1 MTKLIKNVPFR
12 EANVLKR
19 QGWEVLHTSAEGV
32 TICKDVDACA
42 TWEEIVQMDAG
53 TGQTEQNTS
62 SGRVA

>member
-1 MTKLIKNVPFR
+1 MAKLIKNVPFR

-42 TWEEIVQMDAG
+42 TWEEIVQLDAG
-53 TGQTEQNTS
+53 TGHTEQNTS
-62 SGRVA
+62 GGWVA

>member
-1 MTKLIKNVPFR
+1 MAKLIKSVSYR
-12 EANVLKR
+12 EANLLKR
-19 QGWEVLHTSAEGV
+19 QGWEMLNTSAEGV

-53 TGQTEQNTS
+53 TGHTKQNSS